1 MNGEAALRAAL
12 AETARQTVV
21 QGLNQ
26 SASGNVSA
34 RWADGFLVTPSGLP
48 GATLQPAQMVFV
60 GLDGVARGALK
71 PSSEWRIH
79 RDLYVARPEVHAV
92 VHAHS
97 PHAVSLSCL
106 RRAIPPF
113 HYMVAA
119 AGGRDIRCAD
129 YATFGTEALSHAV
142 LAALQDRRACLMS
155 NHGQVAV
162 GASLDAALDLALE
175 VEALCAQYWRASLM
189 GEPVLLDDA
198 EMDVVLERFRD
209 YGQHGKTV
217 PPSSGAI

>member
-162 GASLDAALDLALE
+162 GATLDAALDLALE
-175 VEALCAQYWRASLM
+175 VEALCAQYWRATLM

-209 YGQHGKTV
+209 YGQHGKTAS
-217 PPSSGAI
+217 PSSDAA